1 VRILVTGHKGYIGT
15 VMVPMLLAEG
25 HQVAGID
32 SGLFEECLFQGPVT
46 DIPEVRRDI
55 RDVQASDLE
64 GFDALV
70 HLAALSNDP
79 LGDLNP
85 QLTDEINHL
94 ATVRLARLAGE
105 ARIERFLF
113 SSTCSVYGA
122 AGEEMVTEEAS
133 LDPITPYGFSK
144 VFAEKEVGQLA
155 DSSFSPVFLRSATAY
170 GASPYLRFDLVL
182 NNLVAWAFTRGR
194 VYLKSD
200 GTAWRPVVHIEDIA
214 GAFITVLHAPREVV
228 HNQAFNVGMSEEN
241 YRIRELA
248 EIVEQ
253 TVPGSR
259 IEYAKDGGTDSRC
272 YRVDCS
278 KLARTLPAF
287 QPRWTARRGAQQLYE
302 AYRMA
307 SLTID
312 DFDGPRFKRIA
323 HIKQL
328 LRTGRLRATMRWRGQ
343 GFA

>member
-1 VRILVTGHKGYIGT
+1 MRILVTGHKGYIGA
-15 VMVPMLLAEG
+15 VMVPLLLAEG
-25 HQVAGID
+25 HQVAGLD

-46 DIPEVRRDI
+46 AVPEVRRDI
-55 RDVQASDLE
+55 RDIQASDLE

-85 QLTDEINHL
+85 QLTDEINHR
-94 ATVRLARLAGE
+94 ATVRLATLARE
-105 ARIERFLF
+105 AGIERFLF

-133 LDPITPYGFSK
+133 LGPVTPYGFSK
-144 VFAEKEVGQLA
+144 VLAEKEVGELA

-182 NNLVAWAFTRGR
+182 NNLVAWAYTSGR

-200 GTAWRPVVHIEDIA
+200 GTAWRPLVHVEDIA
-214 GAFITVLHAPREVV
+214 HAFIAVLHAPRDVV
-228 HNQAFNVGMSEEN
+228 HNQTFNVGMSREN
-241 YRIRELA
+241 YQIRKLA
-248 EIVEQ
+248 EIVEE
-253 TVPGSR
+253 TVPGSH
-259 IEYAKDGGTDSRC
+259 IEYAKDGVTDSRC

-278 KLARTLPAF
+278 KLARSLPEYA
-287 QPRWTARRGAQQLYE
+287 PRWNARSGARQLYE
-302 AYRMA
+302 AYQKA
-307 SLTID
+307 KLCLD

-328 LRTGRLRATMRWRGQ
+328 LHTGRLGARMRWEEQ
-343 GFA
+343 ELA